1 MPNSIEAKANRTHG
15 RQETGVS
22 LVVILGMG
30 LVAMLW
36 MAAVFSTILPSFRK
50 VTVAKNDSLARAT
63 AEAAV
68 DWACDQLSSAQGRTT
83 LDGSNSGANP
93 DPYGV
98 NTSVP
103 VDQLPAGTTAT
114 VNLRNVSP
122 TAPVA
127 GGTAGSSIYS
137 AALAASNTGNKNFWR
152 MMTVTASIPGGV
164 TKRIRVALMPIQG
177 AGSGSGSGS
186 ATPPPPPGDPLF
198 VNALAA
204 YGTVDIKGG
213 AKTYSV
219 DSSDANGVFNGST
232 FDGKNANADV
242 ASNSKIMISNGSSI
256 SGDVTV
262 LGNTTSSTANITSDN
277 TKGTHINGIVE
288 TTGTTTID
296 SKNVQNVANDPGGA
310 VQTKSTNAPIP
321 MISTAAPSTATPI
334 NLTNV
339 AGTVNLTGGTTY
351 TTTSLKLGTKGLFN
365 ITGSGPVNIYVNGAG
380 GTLTISSSKTSVAIP
395 ANLRIWYTGG
405 EDVHVDNGAN
415 FAGVIFAPNAMVHI
429 DNGGMIVGSILAKNV
444 TVDNGGTFVYD
455 TDLNNA
461 NLGLNA
467 QWTTPTTTTTAAQ
480 AFSAGSYQALSW
492 QEF

>member
-1 MPNSIEAKANRTHG
+1 MPNSSEVKAIKTG
-15 RQETGVS
+15 RKESGIS
-22 LVVILGMG
+22 LVLILGIG
-30 LVAMLW
+30 IVAMLW
-36 MAAVFSTILPSFRK
+36 MAAVFSTLLPSFRR
-50 VTVAKNDSLARAT
+50 VTVAKNDSLSRAT

-68 DWACDQLSSAQGRTT
+68 DWACDQLSTAQGQTM
-83 LDGSNSGANP
+83 LDGSNSGSSP

-98 NTSVP
+98 NTIVP
-103 VDQLPAGTTAT
+103 PDQLPAGATAT
-114 VNLRNVSP
+114 INLKNVSP

-127 GGTAGSSIYS
+127 GGTSGSAIYS

-152 MMTVTASIPGGV
+152 MMTVTATVPGGT
-164 TKRIRVALMPIQG
+164 TKRIRVALMPVQ
-177 AGSGSGSGS
+177 ASGSGSGSGNG
-186 ATPPPPPGDPLF
+186 TPPPPPGDPLF

-213 AKTYSV
+213 AKTYSI
-219 DSSDANGVFNGST
+219 DSSEANGVFNGST

-242 ASNSKIMISNGSSI
+242 ASNKNILISNGSSI

-262 LGNTTSSTANITSDN
+262 LGNTTTSTANVTSDN
-277 TKGTHINGIVE
+277 AKGTHINGIVE
-288 TTGTTTID
+288 TTGTTNIS
-296 SKNVQNVANDPGGA
+296 SKNIGNVANDPGGA

-339 AGTVNLTGGTTY
+339 SGTVNLVGGTTY
-351 TTTSLKLGTKGLFN
+351 TTTSLKLNTKGLFN

-380 GTLTISSSKTSVAIP
+380 GTLQISSSKTSVALP

-415 FAGVIFAPNAMVHI
+415 FAGVIFAPNATVHI
-429 DNGGMIVGSILAKNV
+429 DNGGMIVGSVLAKNV

-461 NLGLNA
+461 NLGMNA
-467 QWTTPTTTTTAAQ
+467 QWTPPTATTTTAP
-480 AFSAGSYQALSW
+480 AFSVASYQALSW